1 MHETVQPAMRGDD
14 GRTRAQHQVEGVGQ
28 NDLGAQPLK
37 LLGRHR
43 LDRAVGAYRHE
54 GRGLDHAV
62 SGHERA
68 GARGAIARLHREGGP
83 HARSRVTN
91 IASP

>member
-1 MHETVQPAMRGDD
+1 MHETVQPSMGGDD
-14 GRTRAQHQVEGVGQ
+14 GRTRAQHQVEGVAE
-28 NDLGAQPLK
+28 NDLRAQSLE

-62 SGHERA
+62 SGHERTR
-68 GARGAIARLHREGGP
+68 ARGAIARLHRE
-83 HARSRVTN
+83 ARPQ
-91 IASP
+91 AAPA